1 MNDEWDTFKTTE
13 LQSAQNY
20 VTMNTV
26 KDRILKVKA
35 AYKGKVS
42 IVHGESQCMGMA
54 SR

>member
-35 AYKGKVS
+35 AYKGKHHS
-42 IVHGESQCMGMA
+42 RRESVHGNG
-54 SR
+54 